1 MTSPARQI
9 ARAASI
15 VMLAFIASRIL
26 GLVREMVIGA
36 RFGTSAEYDAYL
48 AAFRLPDLLY
58 LLIAGGALAS
68 AFIPAFTGYLTAG
81 DRLGAWRLT
90 SAVANIVTLILA
102 AAAALAAIFA
112 PALVATVIAPG
123 FDPATQALTVS
134 LMRVMLIAPVIFGAS
149 GVIMGALNAQQHF
162 LLPAL
167 APIAYNLAIIAGAAF
182 LSPFLG
188 AAGLAIGVVAGA
200 VGHLLIQVPGL
211 VRFGARY
218 FPVFD
223 VRDPGVVNVARLMG
237 PRVLGLAVVQLNF
250 LINTNLASRLGEGAV
265 SALNYAWLLM
275 LLPLG
280 VFAQSIATA
289 AFPTFAAQAARNEI
303 DPMRHTLSGAL
314 RATLFLSLPAAVGL
328 IVLRTPLVQLL
339 FERGEFTPES
349 TQAVAYTMQFF
360 ALGLVAH
367 SLLEIVTRGFYAM
380 HDTRTPVIVGVA
392 AMLLNLA
399 LSLLLIG
406 PLAEGGLA
414 LANSIATTV
423 EALVL
428 VWLIRGRLSGIEGRR
443 VWGALARSG
452 LASAAMG
459 LALLGLLQMP
469 MSSALAVCAAGI
481 AVGMIVYAGAALLLR
496 ADELRSVRQLVQR
509 RGQALHDT

>member
-1 MTSPARQI
+1 
-9 ARAASI
+9 
-15 VMLAFIASRIL
+15 MLAFIVSRIL
-26 GLVREMVIGA
+26 GLVREIVIGA

-58 LLIAGGALAS
+58 VLIAGGALAS
-68 AFIPAFTGYLTAG
+68 AFIPTFTRYLTAG

-90 SAVANIVTLILA
+90 SAVVNIVTLILA
-102 AAAALAAIFA
+102 TAAALAAIFA
-112 PALVATVIAPG
+112 PVLVATLIAPG

-134 LMRVMLIAPVIFGAS
+134 LMRVMLIAPVIFGVS

-167 APIAYNLAIIAGAAF
+167 APIAYNLAIIAGAVF
-182 LSPFLG
+182 LSPFVG

-211 VRFGARY
+211 ARFGARY

-223 VRDPGVVNVARLMG
+223 ARDPGVVHVARLMG

-349 TQAVAYTMQFF
+349 TQAVAYAMQFF

-367 SLLEIVTRGFYAM
+367 SLLEIVTRGFYAT

-392 AMLLNLA
+392 AMFLNVA
-399 LSLLLIG
+399 LSLMLIG

-469 MSSALAVCAAGI
+469 ISSALALCAAGI
-481 AVGMIVYAGAALLLR
+481 AVGVIVYAGAALLLR